1 MQVFKIVLTIMVVV
15 IIAAGA
21 WAIIDEILHF
31 NSWKTLAIALFWFIV
46 GVLDFYLIWF
56 A

>member
-1 MQVFKIVLTIMVVV
+1 MQVFKIILTIMVVNM
-15 IIAAGA
+15 IAVAA
-21 WAIIDEILHF
+21 WAIVDEILHF
-31 NSWKTLAIALFWFIV
+31 NNWKTLAIGLFWFIV